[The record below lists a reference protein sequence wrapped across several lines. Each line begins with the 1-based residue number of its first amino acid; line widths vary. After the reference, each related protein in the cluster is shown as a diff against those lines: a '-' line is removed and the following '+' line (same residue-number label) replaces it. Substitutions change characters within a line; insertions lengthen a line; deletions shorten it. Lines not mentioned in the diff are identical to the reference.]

1 MASEPQPSGSG
12 RAIVQFNRGL
22 GIVTADR
29 VNEDK
34 VNEGKVNE
42 GKVNEG
48 KVNEGKVNEGKKG
61 VST

>member
-1 MASEPQPSGSG
+1 MGASLRCDRGSATASEPRPPGSG
-12 RAIVQFNRGL
+12 GAIVQLNRGL

-34 VNEGKVNE
+34 VNPDKVSE
-42 GKVNEG
+42 D
-48 KVNEGKVNEGKKG
+48 KKG